1 MKYAYSLLRDGVI
14 YQRNRKV
21 LFTVKDLQE
30 SETEGEIKSL
40 ALFWLKSFNC
50 IIPIHKSGEGK
61 GQRAIAGLK
70 QWFFLVVFVFK
81 KEKEKEGGGEE
92 GEGCLIFVP
101 RLGQNLQT
109 QVLYSPFEVVAGK
122 HSLVFS

>member
-61 GQRAIAGLK
+61 GQSYCWPK
-70 QWFFLVVFVFK
+70 TVFCF
-81 KEKEKEGGGEE
+81 
-92 GEGCLIFVP
+92 GCVCF
-101 RLGQNLQT
+101 
-109 QVLYSPFEVVAGK
+109 
-122 HSLVFS
+122 

>member
-1 MKYAYSLLRDGVI
+1 MRE
-14 YQRNRKV
+14 
-21 LFTVKDLQE
+21 KD
-30 SETEGEIKSL
+30 
-40 ALFWLKSFNC
+40 
-50 IIPIHKSGEGK
+50 
-61 GQRAIAGLK
+61 RVIAGLK
-70 QWFFLVVFVFK
+70 QCFVLVVFVFK
-81 KEKEKEGGGEE
+81 KEKEKEGE